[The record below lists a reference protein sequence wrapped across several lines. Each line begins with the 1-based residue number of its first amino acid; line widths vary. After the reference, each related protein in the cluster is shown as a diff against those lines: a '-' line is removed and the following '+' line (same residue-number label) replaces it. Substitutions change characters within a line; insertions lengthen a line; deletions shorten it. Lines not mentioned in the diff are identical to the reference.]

1 MSAVIQPF
9 SDVSRR
15 ARNALVEALGVVDA
29 MRFLAENGAGQGNYT
44 EDRKQLYADDSVRKI
59 AAEIKAR
66 RTG

>member
-44 EDRKQLYADDSVRKI
+44 EDRKLLYADDSVQKI

>member
-44 EDRKQLYADDSVRKI
+44 EDRKGFYADDSVRKI

-66 RTG
+66 RAG

>member
-44 EDRKQLYADDSVRKI
+44 EDRKRLYADDSVRKI

>member
-44 EDRKQLYADDSVRKI
+44 EDRKRLYPDDSVRKI